1 MDNLEI
7 KVTIGDVKVEVSV
20 PCHDAEQ
27 EEVIAVIKST
37 VEKAIY
43 AWGVGN
49 EVVVYNTLNNSVAEL
64 D

>member
-7 KVTIGDVKVEVSV
+7 KVTIGGVKVEVSA
-20 PCHDAEQ
+20 PCHDAEK

-37 VEKAIY
+37 VEKAVE
-43 AWGVGN
+43 AWRAGN
-49 EVVVYNTLNNSVAEL
+49 